1 MPAAAAAPETDE
13 DVRIAAAAAA
23 DVVEV
28 ATVRLS
34 VADDDLGGG
43 DEHVEL
49 FFVLLLKL
57 PRKESILP
65 DIRLPKLFISPD
77 RSEIPLKK
85 SFFGTE
91 EEVVADEDDDETGD
105 AAPDATPLDEPL
117 EDLRD
122 SSDLLKA
129 DGSVL

>member
-13 DVRIAAAAAA
+13 DVRIAAAAA

-49 FFVLLLKL
+49 FLVLLLKL

-65 DIRLPKLFISPD
+65 VRVNIVVNIT
-77 RSEIPLKK
+77 KK
-85 SFFGTE
+85 
-91 EEVVADEDDDETGD
+91 
-105 AAPDATPLDEPL
+105 
-117 EDLRD
+117 
-122 SSDLLKA
+122 
-129 DGSVL
+129 

>member
-13 DVRIAAAAAA
+13 DVRIAAAAA

-43 DEHVEL
+43 EEHVEL

-65 DIRLPKLFISPD
+65 VRVNIVLNITKAKSLELVDNNFSGDIQAISRLEAKTQMD
-77 RSEIPLKK
+77 
-85 SFFGTE
+85 
-91 EEVVADEDDDETGD
+91 
-105 AAPDATPLDEPL
+105 
-117 EDLRD
+117 
-122 SSDLLKA
+122 KA
-129 DGSVL
+129 